1 MIEPI
6 KLPNT
11 HLRKSFYK
19 MNEAD
24 LHVLRGLYQ
33 RNYFHASTS
42 QTERTS
48 NAIDIRAES
57 VKVQGDS

>member
-11 HLRKSFYK
+11 HLRKLFYK

-33 RNYFHASTS
+33 RNCFDASAS